1 MNELRWI
8 LLIAGALL
16 IAGIYAWGIRSRQRG
31 SPDRDARRT
40 SAFDATAL
48 PDEPTMPVP
57 GAGAPD
63 AAAAAFDPRGTRR
76 LEPSV
81 TLDDEVD
88 STPAISRRS
97 DFLATGDDDA
107 TAHKA
112 PSVRREPTIGLRP
125 EAPSARDA
133 GPSFDA
139 PAVEQGPPPGQGLA
153 RAAHEPP
160 PSPPPVPAPATAAE
174 PARPKRPPQKIFA
187 LRVVAVAGGRFS
199 GERVLDAL
207 TAEGLRF
214 GRYDVFH
221 RLHDDG
227 RPVFSVASLKEPG
240 TFDVGAMGET
250 QYPGVLV
257 FSVLPGPVPAAEAFD
272 EMLFAARAFATHL
285 GGALADERGTP
296 LTTQRA
302 GLLRDE
308 ALEFER
314 AVAAGAA

>member
-16 IAGIYAWGIRSRQRG
+16 IAGVYAWGIRSRQRG
-31 SPDRDARRT
+31 TPEGDARRA
-40 SAFDATAL
+40 SAFAGTTVV
-48 PDEPTMPVP
+48 DEPSLPAP

-63 AAAAAFDPRGTRR
+63 AAAFEPRRTRR

-81 TLDDEVD
+81 TLDDDVD
-88 STPAISRRS
+88 STPAITRRS
-97 DFLATGDDDA
+97 DFLVGTGDDDA

-112 PSVRREPTIGLRP
+112 ASARREPTIGLRP
-125 EAPSARDA
+125 EAPSLRGAEPA
-133 GPSFDA
+133 FDTS
-139 PAVEQGPPPGQGLA
+139 AVEQGPLPGRGPA
-153 RAAHEPP
+153 PAAHEPA
-160 PSPPPVPAPATAAE
+160 PSPPPVPASATTAE
-174 PARPKRPPQKIFA
+174 PARAKRQRQKIFA
-187 LRVVAVAGGRFS
+187 LRVVAAGGGWFS

-240 TFDVGAMGET
+240 TFDVGAMGAT

-272 EMLFAARAFATHL
+272 EMLFAGRALATQL
-285 GGALADERGTP
+285 GGALADERGAP
-296 LTTQRA
+296 LTTERA

>member
-8 LLIAGALL
+8 LLIAGTLL

-31 SPDRDARRT
+31 TPEGDARRA
-40 SAFDATAL
+40 SAFAGTAAVDGSSR
-48 PDEPTMPVP
+48 PAP

-63 AAAAAFDPRGTRR
+63 AAAFDPRGTHR

-81 TLDDEVD
+81 TLDDDVD
-88 STPAISRRS
+88 STPAIARRN
-97 DFLATGDDDA
+97 DFRLAAGDDDA
-107 TAHKA
+107 TVHKA
-112 PSVRREPTIGLRP
+112 PSARREPTIGLRP
-125 EAPSARDA
+125 DVPSARVA
-133 GPSFDA
+133 GAAVDVP
-139 PAVEQGPPPGQGLA
+139 PVEQGPPPGQGPA
-153 RAAHEPP
+153 STAHDPA
-160 PSPPPVPAPATAAE
+160 PSPPPAPATTAE
-174 PARPKRPPQKIFA
+174 PVRTKRQRQKIFA
-187 LRVVAVAGGRFS
+187 LRVVAASGGWFS

-240 TFDVGAMGET
+240 TFDVGAMGAT

-272 EMLFAARAFATHL
+272 EMLFAARALATQL
-285 GGALADERGTP
+285 GGSLADERGAP